1 MVIARL
7 LAAVLALI
15 LLFPALAAADEPVL
29 TIDIAGQ
36 QRQLT
41 RAQLL
46 ADPALETIA
55 VASDIAYGRA
65 MTYRAVPLDRLLAG
79 IDLPHDQVLEAV
91 ASDGFVGLLPPDSVI
106 HPQAGG
112 ARAYLAI
119 EPADRPWPLLPN
131 GKASA
136 GPFYVVW
143 AGPGA
148 AQVKGEQW
156 PYQVVTLRS
165 SASPVDRWPAL
176 AVDPALPADSPVRA
190 GEALF
195 LSQCFACHKLNGAGN
210 AEMGPDLN
218 LPFNPTEYFKPE
230 ALKRY
235 IRNPSALR
243 RWPDM
248 QMKGFS
254 PASLSDQEIDL
265 VIAYLAHMA
274 GRKVSP

>member
-1 MVIARL
+1 MRRL
-7 LAAVLALI
+7 VLAVTLA
-15 LLFPALAAADEPVL
+15 LGFLPALAAADEPVL
-29 TIDIAGQ
+29 TIDIAGT

-41 RAQLL
+41 RTQLL
-46 ADPALETIA
+46 GDPAIATIK
-55 VASDIAYGRA
+55 VANDIAYGRT

-91 ASDGFVGLLPPDSVI
+91 ASDGFVGLLPPDSVL
-106 HPQAGG
+106 HPPAAG

-119 EPADRPWPLLPN
+119 EPAENPWPLLSN

-148 AQVKGEQW
+148 AQVKSEQW

-165 SASPVDRWPAL
+165 AASPVDRWPAL

-190 GEALF
+190 GEVLF
-195 LSQCFACHKLNGAGN
+195 LSQCFACHKLNDAGS

-218 LPFNPTEYFKPE
+218 LPLNPTEYFKPD

-235 IRNPSALR
+235 IRNPASLR
-243 RWPDM
+243 HWPDM

-254 PASLSDQEIDL
+254 EASLSDHEIDL
-265 VIAYLAHMA
+265 VIAYLTHMA
-274 GRKVSP
+274 GRKVQP